1 VYRGNYHKTRLTLEN
16 SLAYTE
22 MRLLLARMLWKFDL
36 EAVPTERDWYDQK
49 IFFLWEKG
57 GLPIKLKEVVREKV

>member
-1 VYRGNYHKTRLTLEN
+1 MGN

-36 EAVPTERDWYDQK
+36 EAVPTEKDWYDQK